1 MSNEMTSK
9 IEAQLKIF
17 QSGIPMLEL
26 AEATKKGTGIRVF
39 SDPDVDR
46 FVKIYDHSKISVE
59 KFVPASGAATR
70 MFKDL
75 LEAKNNRKA
84 NAQSKIFFRN
94 LDKFSFDLSGSN
106 EEEIFS
112 ELFGQKR
119 MDQLPKGQLP
129 FHSYDGFSRTAA
141 EEHLAEGLG
150 YAEKQGTVKLHF
162 TVSPEHLDRFKK
174 HLEVAS
180 KKFSIEFKITYSTQS
195 PETDTIAVDLNNEP
209 VKDEHGKLLFR
220 PAGHGALLGNLNHLD
235 SDLIF
240 IKNIDNVVPDR
251 LKEDTIKYKKV
262 LAGVLLGYQQ
272 GAFDL
277 LKKNEAGQDVLDEG
291 RVLLM
296 GLGLNADLSDAEVI
310 EKLNRPIRVC
320 GMVRNQGEPG
330 GGPFW
335 VRDKKG
341 NESLQIVESAQIDHS
356 NADQETIFKQST
368 HFNPVDLVCG
378 VKNYKGEKFDLMKY
392 RDPNTGFIS
401 HKSYNGQA
409 IKALELPGL
418 WNGSM
423 ADWNTIFVEVPLI
436 TFNPVK
442 TVNDL
447 VKPEHQG

>member
-1 MSNEMTSK
+1 
-9 IEAQLKIF
+9 
-17 QSGIPMLEL
+17 MLEL
-26 AEATKKGTGIRVF
+26 AAATKKGTGISVF
-39 SDPDVDR
+39 SNPDIDR
-46 FVKIYDHSKISVE
+46 FVKTYEHSEISVE

-75 LEAKNNRKA
+75 LELKNNRKA
-84 NAQSKIFFRN
+84 NEQSKIFFQN
-94 LDKFSFDLSGSN
+94 INKFSFDLRGSN
-106 EEEIFS
+106 EEDILS
-112 ELFGQKR
+112 ELFDQR
-119 MDQLPKGQLP
+119 RIDQLPKGLLP
-129 FHSYDGFSRTAA
+129 FHSYEGFSRTAA
-141 EEHLAEGLG
+141 EEHLAEGVG
-150 YAEKQGTVKLHF
+150 YAEKLGTVKLHF
-162 TVSPEHLDRFKK
+162 TVSPAHLDRFKK
-174 HLEVAS
+174 HLEDAA
-180 KKFSIEFKITYSTQS
+180 KNLSIDFKISYSTQTS
-195 PETDTIAVDLNNEP
+195 VTDTIAVDLKNEP
-209 VKDEHGKLLFR
+209 FKGENGKLLFR
-220 PAGHGALLGNLNHLD
+220 PAGHGALLENLNHLE

-240 IKNIDNVVPDR
+240 IKNIDNVASDR

-262 LAGVLLGYQQ
+262 LAGVLLDYQQ
-272 GAFDL
+272 RAFDVL
-277 LKKNEAGQDVLDEG
+277 EQNEAGRDVLDEG

-296 GLGLNADLSDAEVI
+296 GLGLNADLSDAGVM

-356 NADQETIFKQST
+356 KADQETIFKQST

-447 VKPEHQG
+447 VKPEHQGGSDW